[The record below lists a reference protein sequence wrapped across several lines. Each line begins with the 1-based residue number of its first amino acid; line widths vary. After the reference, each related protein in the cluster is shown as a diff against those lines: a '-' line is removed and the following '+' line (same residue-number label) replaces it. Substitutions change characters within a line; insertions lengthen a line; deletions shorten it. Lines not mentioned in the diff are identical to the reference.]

1 MAEAPERRVTEL
13 KTTVPL
19 RPPEQVARLDRMGS
33 FFQTRISFMRTLIRR
48 MHREEWRFSTGL
60 FDLDENGYG
69 RVVYVVHTPHGD
81 FSFVA
86 FSHHLDPQDR
96 TDRVIAERWD
106 ATFTLVDG
114 MVEAAD
120 LDRLEANI
128 PLQESGRCSASELV
142 LSRANKSVR
151 LFNYVAECLAEGNQ
165 PDMAELAPIGY
176 LMRTTAV
183 YGNGKFGLGDFPKLH
198 DRPVLNAPFQ
208 AELLTVYMIR
218 TFAIALVEHVARMR
232 NPHKAVP
239 MAAEQRRILGIGNA
253 TGLGMAP
260 FLVKH
265 PILIHKWL
273 HARETALARVRGVGQ
288 ADADTRERFMD
299 LLDRAVDH
307 VAQWNVEDVR
317 QQERIFTLRGELATL
332 QAACRQNL
340 DEVLAEH
347 MPWDGLFR
355 RVEAA
360 CSLEAQELTV
370 SLLLELYPSLVDD
383 LTDRM
388 ASDEIEAVD
397 PAMTLAELKSIIERD
412 YDWALGIDFS
422 IPKSQHYFWYYSEG
436 KEEPRRGPRFEED
449 GADCEMRLGFGR
461 DVSELHKAL
470 GALDAGDLGQLTAE
484 FLLANPQY
492 RAAARRVQTL
502 RHYPYG
508 EIRNNL
514 LGEDCLPI
522 DLLRCKLSF
531 FGATKWDPKSDLW
544 TRITMYQGA
553 PHIEDLGDASADD
566 WSFPV
571 AHNSTGAPA

>member
-1 MAEAPERRVTEL
+1 MAEPRERSEADEHL
-13 KTTVPL
+13 TVPL
-19 RPPEQVARLDRMGS
+19 RPPEQVARLDRLGS
-33 FFQTRISFMRTLIRR
+33 FFQTRLSFMRTLIRR
-48 MHREEWRFSTGL
+48 MHREAWRFSTGL

-86 FSHHLDPQDR
+86 FSHHLDPEDR

-106 ATFTLVDG
+106 ATFTLVEG
-114 MVEAAD
+114 HVEEAD

-128 PLQESGRCSASELV
+128 PLQEAGRCSASELV

-151 LFNYVAECLAEGNQ
+151 LFSHVAGCLAEGKQ
-165 PDMAELAPIGY
+165 PEMAELAPIGY

-198 DRPVLNAPFQ
+198 EGPVLNAPFQ

-232 NPHKAVP
+232 NPDKAVRL
-239 MAAEQRRILGIGNA
+239 AAAQRRLLGIGNA

-260 FLVKH
+260 FLIKH

-273 HARETALARVRGVGQ
+273 HARETALARVRSVEQ
-288 ADADTRERFMD
+288 ADAAHRSRFME
-299 LLDRAVDH
+299 LLQRAVDH
-307 VAQWNVEDVR
+307 VAQWNVDDAR
-317 QQERIFTLRGELATL
+317 QQARIVTLRGELDALQTSCRADEATAL
-332 QAACRQNL
+332 P
-340 DEVLAEH
+340 EH
-347 MPWDGLFR
+347 MPWDSLFR
-355 RVEAA
+355 RIEAN
-360 CSLEAQELTV
+360 CSLEAQELAV
-370 SLLLELYPSLVDD
+370 SLLLELYPDLVDD

-388 ASDEIEAVD
+388 ASDEIEATD
-397 PAMTLAELKSIIERD
+397 PAMTLSELKTLIERD

-422 IPKSQHYFWYYSEG
+422 QPPSQHYFWYYSED

-461 DVSELHKAL
+461 DVSALHDAL
-470 GALDAGDLGQLTAE
+470 NALDAGDLEQLTAE
-484 FLLANPQY
+484 FLLAHPQH

-502 RHYPYG
+502 SRFPYG

-514 LGEDCLPI
+514 LSEDCLPI

-553 PHIEDLGDASADD
+553 PHIDELGDASVDD

-571 AHNSTGAPA
+571 ARDAGAQA

>member
-1 MAEAPERRVTEL
+1 MADALERRDIERP
-13 KTTVPL
+13 TTVPL

-48 MHREEWRFSTGL
+48 MHREHWRFSTDL

-69 RVVYVVHTPHGD
+69 RVVYMVHTPHGD

-86 FSHHLDPQDR
+86 FSHHLDPEDR

-114 MVEAAD
+114 PVDEAD

-128 PLQESGRCSASELV
+128 PLQEAGRCSASELV

-151 LFNYVAECLAEGNQ
+151 LFNYVTDCLAEGNQ

-198 DRPVLNAPFQ
+198 KGPVLNAPFQ
-208 AELLTVYMIR
+208 AELLTVYLIR
-218 TFAIALVEHVARMR
+218 TFAVALVEHVARMR
-232 NPHKAVP
+232 NPQKAVP

-260 FLVKH
+260 FLIKH

-273 HARETALARVRGVGQ
+273 HARETALARVRSVGH
-288 ADADTRERFMD
+288 ADADARERFTV
-299 LLDRAVDH
+299 LLDRAVAH
-307 VAQWNVEDVR
+307 VAQWNVDDQR
-317 QQERIFTLRGELATL
+317 QQDRIVTLRGELAALRT
-332 QAACRQNL
+332 ACRDDLNA
-340 DEVLAEH
+340 VLPEH

-355 RVEAA
+355 RVEAG
-360 CSLEAQELTV
+360 CGLEAQELAV
-370 SLLLELYPSLVDD
+370 SLLLELYPELVDD
-383 LTDRM
+383 LTDLM

-397 PAMTLAELKSIIERD
+397 PAMTLAELKGIIEQD
-412 YDWALGIDFS
+412 YDWALGIDFAA
-422 IPKSQHYFWYYSEG
+422 PASQHYFWYYSEG

-461 DVSELHKAL
+461 EVSGLHRVL
-470 GALDAGDLGQLTAE
+470 DALDGSDLEQLTAE
-484 FLLANPQY
+484 FLLAHPQY
-492 RAAARRVQTL
+492 RAATRRVQTL
-502 RHYPYG
+502 RRYPYG

-553 PHIEDLGDASADD
+553 PHIEDLGDATADD

-571 AHNSTGAPA
+571 APIAGMPA